1 VAVPSRLP
9 VDLVGTRLTVPPALS
24 LGKQENGNTKF
35 IPATLA
41 AFRSIDNNEVVA
53 AHGNEP

>member
-1 VAVPSRLP
+1 
-9 VDLVGTRLTVPPALS
+9 LS

-35 IPATLA
+35 IPAMLA

-53 AHGNEP
+53 AHRNEP